1 MESRQK
7 TGLLD
12 GTSWESKSCNKYPK
26 VNGLQPC
33 LSASLVSPIFPPLRV
48 LGVWACS
55 WSFPQQSNWGL
66 INPLIQHLSWIS
78 FCSDPLSL
86 YIIGRTLQCSMFG
99 WIRTVVQR
107 CRTHHKM
114 CGGAPKVVVPSSR
127 LFCLEKGRGNPSI
140 GIQWTWP
147 SGKHTKSYGKS
158 PFFMGKS
165 TISMAMLNSYVSL
178 PEGKWDFGVFRCFF
192 SASSVLTAGF
202 NVSHGQ
208 STKKSCF
215 ASRRPCYRS
224 VGCLI
229 Y

>member
-1 MESRQK
+1 M
-7 TGLLD
+7 D
-12 GTSWESKSCNKYPK
+12 CNPAY
-26 VNGLQPC
+26 Q
-33 LSASLVSPIFPPLRV
+33 RV
-48 LGVWACS
+48 LSPQFSPHCGCWEFEPAVGVSLSKAIGGS
-55 WSFPQQSNWGL
+55 STHWSSICHEFPSVQIL
-66 INPLIQHLSWIS
+66 YPYT
-78 FCSDPLSL
+78 SL
-86 YIIGRTLQCSMFG
+86 GERCNVQCSGESAPLFNG
-99 WIRTVVQR
+99 AGPITKCV
-107 CRTHHKM
+107 
-114 CGGAPKVVVPSSR
+114 GGAPKVVVPSSR